1 MTATESVSVRAR
13 SRAFPWAPL
22 AVLGAAVFLS
32 VTGEMLP
39 AGLLPEMSA
48 DLRVGEPAI
57 GLLVTVFAFTV
68 VATSAPLTALT
79 QRMGRR
85 RLLVIALAVLASA
98 QFLTAISPDYAWVV
112 ASRIVGGLAHG
123 VFWALVAAYAARL
136 VPRELVGRAVA
147 VVLGGGTLA
156 LVFGVPLATTLGQ
169 AAGWR
174 TAFLLLGLLTA
185 VGALLVRAVLPAA
198 GPAVAAASEAAHA
211 TERRPTLR
219 DATVP
224 AIVAVCIVTALTMTG
239 QYAVY
244 TYVAPL
250 LTDVVGV
257 RSAAVGPLLFVY
269 GIAGAVGLVLAGSVL
284 GRRPT
289 SGLVGAMSVAA
300 VAVVG
305 IVLAQGQTALSLAA
319 FALWGIAFGAIPPLL
334 QTRLLQSASP
344 RIRDVASAFYTT
356 AFNVGIGGGA
366 MVGALLY
373 GGFGV
378 AALPFAFAI
387 VLLGAIGAV
396 LAPVLRTRP
405 GRGGAGRVE
414 AQPSG
419 STVPSTPSAR

>member
-13 SRAFPWAPL
+13 SRAFPWTPL

-48 DLRVGEPAI
+48 DLRVAEPAI

-79 QRMGRR
+79 QWMPRR
-85 RLLVIALAVLASA
+85 RLLVIALSVLAVA
-98 QFLTAISPDYAWVV
+98 QLLTAVSPDYAWIVG
-112 ASRIVGGLAHG
+112 SRVVGGLAHG

-156 LVFGVPLATTLGQ
+156 LVLGVPLATTLGQ

-174 TAFLLLGLLTA
+174 TAFLLLGVLTA
-185 VGALLVRAVLPAA
+185 VGALLVRAVLPFAQGTAEKAHDEADAPAA
-198 GPAVAAASEAAHA
+198 
-211 TERRPTLR
+211 RPVLR

-224 AIVAVCIVTALTMTG
+224 AVVAVCVVTALTMTG
-239 QYAVY
+239 QYALY

-257 RSAAVGPLLFVY
+257 RSGTVGPLLFVY

-289 SGLVGAMSVAA
+289 AGLVVAMSAA
-300 VAVVG
+300 AAAVVG
-305 IVLAQGQTALSLAA
+305 IVLAQGSTVLALAA
-319 FALWGIAFGAIPPLL
+319 FALWGVAFGAVPPLL

-344 RIRDVASAFYTT
+344 RIRDVASALYTT

-378 AALPFAFAI
+378 VALPFAFAI
-387 VLLGAIGAV
+387 VLLAAVGAV
-396 LAPVLRTRP
+396 LAPVLRAR
-405 GRGGAGRVE
+405 RRAGV
-414 AQPSG
+414 AGPAATS
-419 STVPSTPSAR
+419 

>member
-13 SRAFPWAPL
+13 SRAFPWTPL

-32 VTGEMLP
+32 ITGEMLP

-48 DLRVGEPAI
+48 DLLVPEPSI

-79 QRMGRR
+79 QRMPRR
-85 RLLVIALAVLASA
+85 RLLVIALGVLAGA

-112 ASRIVGGLAHG
+112 GSRIVGGLAHG

-147 VVLGGGTLA
+147 VVLGGGTVA
-156 LVFGVPLATTLGQ
+156 LVLGVPLATSLGQ

-174 TAFLLLGLLTA
+174 TAFLLVGVLTA
-185 VGALLVRAVLPAA
+185 LGAVLVRAVLP
-198 GPAVAAASEAAHA
+198 VAEADDAASDGAASA
-211 TERRPTLR
+211 ERAAEPAGSVAERPALR

-224 AIVAVCIVTALTMTG
+224 AVLAVCVVTALTMIG

-257 RSAAVGPLLFVY
+257 RSASVGPLLFVY

-289 SGLVGAMSVAA
+289 AGLVGAMVVAA

-305 IVLAQGQTALSLAA
+305 IVLAQGATALALVA
-319 FALWGIAFGAIPPLL
+319 FALWGVAFGAIPPLL

-344 RIRDVASAFYTT
+344 RIRDVASALYTT
-356 AFNVGIGGGA
+356 AFNIGIGGGA

-373 GGFGV
+373 GGLGV
-378 AALPFAFAI
+378 VALPFAFAV
-387 VLLGAIGAV
+387 VLLAAVGAV
-396 LAPVLRTRP
+396 LAPVLRAR
-405 GRGGAGRVE
+405 R
-414 AQPSG
+414 QPIG
-419 STVPSTPSAR
+419 TAVPSAPSTT